1 MNFKEIYFNVW
12 QELWNFHKK
21 YAFVDLNDDQTWKAL
36 TEEADK
42 LHEKYACQA
51 QGDFANSLLLA
62 VVAEIDKK
70 AFVINDERVKGGAE
84 DAKKNKAENLEEKA

>member
-12 QELWNFHKK
+12 QEIWNFHKK
-21 YAFVDLNDDQTWKAL
+21 YAFVDLNDDRTWKAL

-42 LHEKYACQA
+42 LHEKYARQA

-62 VVAEIDKK
+62 VVAEIDKRARHNVK
-70 AFVINDERVKGGAE
+70 RVKGGAE

>member
-12 QELWNFHKK
+12 QDIWNFHKK
-21 YAFVDLNDDQTWKAL
+21 YALVDLNDDQTWKAL

-42 LHEKYACQA
+42 LHEKYARQA
-51 QGDFANSLLLA
+51 QGDFANGLLLA

-70 AFVINDERVKGGAE
+70 ARHNIERVKGGAA

>member
-12 QELWNFHKK
+12 QEIWNFHKK
-21 YAFVDLNDDQTWKAL
+21 YAFVDPNDDQTWKAL
-36 TEEADK
+36 TEESDQ
-42 LHEKYACQA
+42 LHKKYAHQA

-70 AFVINDERVKGGAE
+70 ARHNVKHVKGGAE
-84 DAKKNKAENLEEKA
+84 DAKKNKAENLEKKA

>member
-12 QELWNFHKK
+12 QEIWNFHKK
-21 YAFVDLNDDQTWKAL
+21 YAFVDLNDDRTWKAL

-42 LHEKYACQA
+42 LHEKYARQA

-62 VVAEIDKK
+62 VVAEINKK
-70 AFVINDERVKGGAE
+70 ARHNIERVKGGAE

>member
-42 LHEKYACQA
+42 LHEKYARQA

-70 AFVINDERVKGGAE
+70 GIRH
-84 DAKKNKAENLEEKA
+84 

>member
-12 QELWNFHKK
+12 QAIWNFHKK
-21 YAFVDLNDDQTWKAL
+21 YALVDLNDDQTWKVL

-42 LHEKYACQA
+42 LHEKYARQA
-51 QGDFANSLLLA
+51 QGDFANGLLLA

-70 AFVINDERVKGGAE
+70 ARHNIERVKGGAE

>member
-12 QELWNFHKK
+12 QDIWNFHKK
-21 YAFVDLNDDQTWKAL
+21 YALVDLNDDQTWKVL

-42 LHEKYACQA
+42 LHEKYARQA
-51 QGDFANSLLLA
+51 QGDFANGLLLA

-70 AFVINDERVKGGAE
+70 ARHNIERVKGGAE

>member
-36 TEEADK
+36 TEEADM
-42 LHEKYACQA
+42 LHEKYARQA
-51 QGDFANSLLLA
+51 QGDFANGLLLA

-70 AFVINDERVKGGAE
+70 ARHNIERVKGGAE

>member
-1 MNFKEIYFNVW
+1 VNFKEIYFNVW
-12 QELWNFHKK
+12 QDIWNFHKK
-21 YAFVDLNDDQTWKAL
+21 YALVDLNDDQTWKVL

-42 LHEKYACQA
+42 LHEKYARQA
-51 QGDFANSLLLA
+51 QGDFANGLLLA

-70 AFVINDERVKGGAE
+70 ARHNIERVKGGAE

>member
-12 QELWNFHKK
+12 QDIWNFHKK
-21 YAFVDLNDDQTWKAL
+21 YALVDLNDDQTWKAL

-42 LHEKYACQA
+42 LHEKYARQA
-51 QGDFANSLLLA
+51 QGDFANGLLLA

-70 AFVINDERVKGGAE
+70 ARHNIERVKGGAE